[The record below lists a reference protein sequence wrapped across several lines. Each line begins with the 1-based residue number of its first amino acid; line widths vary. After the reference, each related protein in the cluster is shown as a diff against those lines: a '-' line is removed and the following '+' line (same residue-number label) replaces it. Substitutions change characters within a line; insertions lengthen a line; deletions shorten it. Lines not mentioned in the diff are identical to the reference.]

1 MYYKVKSGY
10 RLVGWRNLPTGVLD
24 LNKNATSFLSR
35 DEYGLLLHMNG
46 QEEINPDTL
55 TEKQRESLRKFFEHG
70 LIESGDLPFSETEK
84 PFYRFYDNV
93 FVESFHWSIT
103 GKCNYNCRHCLVSS
117 PKNREDDFTTQQCLD
132 IIRQIADCGARKV
145 SLTGGEP
152 LVRKDF
158 PLLVQ
163 ACTDANIEITGIL
176 TNGALLTPE
185 LLSQIIG
192 MGQHPEI
199 QISYDG
205 VGWHDWVRGRDGA
218 QEIAERAFQAAHEAG
233 LKTYAAMCL
242 FRNNIPAVR
251 ETVRRLVSLSVD
263 RIKISPM
270 LAMGLWDERYADR
283 TLSQDEF
290 LQVVLDYIP
299 QFFDDGKPCN
309 FSMGGCMIYQKEKDI
324 FTTSRAKAPDTPC
337 PLYPCSGIVI
347 NPYISAKGM
356 ILPCMEFAGRP
367 EYEHFPNLKE
377 TALADILRD
386 SVWLTTTRTKLKDIF
401 EHNAECRECPERGK
415 HCGQSCRSCTEGD
428 YSGINRDFCDFVKK
442 GGYLRVQEAVEKA
455 GGRFILT

>member
-10 RLVGWRNLPTGVLD
+10 RPVGWRNLPTGVLD
-24 LNKNATSFLSR
+24 LNKNAVTFLPR

-46 QEEINPDTL
+46 QEEIDPDTL
-55 TEKQRESLRKFFEHG
+55 TEKQRESLHKLRERG
-70 LIESGDLPFSETEK
+70 LIESGDLPFPETEK

-93 FVESFHWSIT
+93 FVESFQWSIT

-117 PKNREDDFTTQQCLD
+117 PKNREDDLTTRQCID
-132 IIRQIADCGARKV
+132 IIRQIAGCGVRKV
-145 SLTGGEP
+145 ALTGGEP

-163 ACTDANIEITGIL
+163 ACTDAGIEITEL
-176 TNGALLTPE
+176 YTNGALLTPE
-185 LLSQIIG
+185 RLGEIIG
-192 MGQHPEI
+192 MGQRPKI

-233 LKTYAAMCL
+233 FKTHAAMCL

-251 ETVRRLVSLSVD
+251 ETVQRLVSLSVD

-270 LAMGLWDERYADR
+270 QTLGLWDARYADQ
-283 TLSQDEF
+283 TLSHADF
-290 LQVVLDYIP
+290 LQAVLDYIP
-299 QFFDDGKPCN
+299 QFVADGKPCN
-309 FSMGGCMIYQKEKDI
+309 LNMGGCMIYSKKNDT

-337 PLYPCSGIVI
+337 PLYPCSGIVA
-347 NPYISAKGM
+347 NPYISARGTV
-356 ILPCMEFAGRP
+356 LPCMAFADRSD
-367 EYEHFPNLKE
+367 YEDFPNLKE
-377 TALADILRD
+377 TALADVLRD
-386 SVWLTTTRTKLKDIF
+386 SVWLTTSRTKLKDIY
-401 EHNAECRECPERGK
+401 ERNAECRECPERGK
-415 HCGQSCRSCTEGD
+415 HCGQSCRVCTEGG
-428 YSGINRDFCDFVKK
+428 YSGINRDVCDFVKK